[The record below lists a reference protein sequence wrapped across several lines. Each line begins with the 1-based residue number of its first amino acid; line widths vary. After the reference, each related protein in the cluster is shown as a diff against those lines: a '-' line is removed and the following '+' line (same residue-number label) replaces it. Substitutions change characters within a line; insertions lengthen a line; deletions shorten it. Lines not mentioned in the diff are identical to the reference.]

1 MRDSAILL
9 DKPKGLTSQE
19 AVTLVKR
26 TVGVPKAGH
35 TGTLDPI
42 ATGLLI
48 ICTGECTKVAR
59 FLSDLPKEYLATLKL
74 GERTDTLDAEGKVI
88 ERAEATIEKDQ
99 LREIL
104 KKFTGKIKQI
114 PPMYSA
120 LKYEGKPLY
129 KLARKG
135 IVVEREEREV
145 EVYSLVLLDLSPPYA
160 KLLINCE
167 KGTYIR
173 TLADD
178 IGHEAGTLAHL
189 AELRRTKIGPFKIEN
204 AATLDELPFP
214 DKLKPGAVLSI
225 DEALS
230 FMQEIHLD
238 AIASKKAKNGAP
250 VRVNEDFTGY
260 VRMKDEKGNLFA
272 IGNAFKGILK
282 VERGLNLD

>member
-1 MRDSAILL
+1 MLHAVILL
-9 DKPKGLTSQE
+9 DKPKGITSQE
-19 AVTLVKR
+19 AVTLVRK
-26 TVGVPKAGH
+26 TFGLLKAGH

-48 ICTGECTKVAR
+48 ICTDEATKIAR

-74 GERTDTLDAEGKVI
+74 GERTDTFDAEGKVI
-88 ERAEATIEKDQ
+88 ETARPEIEEDH

-104 KKFTGKIKQI
+104 KKFTGRIKQV

-120 LKYEGKPLY
+120 LKHEGKPLY

-178 IGHEAGTLAHL
+178 IGREAGTFAHL
-189 AELRRTKIGPFKIEN
+189 AELRRTKIGDFKVEDS
-204 AATLDELPFP
+204 ATLDELPN
-214 DKLKPGAVLSI
+214 KPGAVLSI
-225 DEALS
+225 DRALS
-230 FMQEIHLD
+230 FMREVVLD
-238 AIASKKAKNGAP
+238 PVSSQKAKNGAP
-250 VRVNEDFTGY
+250 IKIAEPVTGY
-260 VRMKDEKGNLFA
+260 VRMKDENGNLFA
-272 IGNAFKGILK
+272 IGNAFKGIVK
-282 VERGLNLD
+282 VERGLRL